1 MAIIR
6 TILHEFN
13 MGDVD
18 DPMLYAAFPL
28 HDWEKSEAGAW
39 AIKNSVGECSFAV
52 STDPYNFGYR
62 VTVYGDLYEHDHT
75 YYRLK
80 YYDFTKR

>member
-13 MGDVD
+13 MGDVE
-18 DPMLYAAFPL
+18 DPWLYVAFPL
-28 HDWEKSEAGAW
+28 HDWEESEAGAW
-39 AIKNSVGECSFAV
+39 AMKNSVGECSFAV